1 MDFRLQY
8 RDQLA
13 RSVFFENDRPIHRA
27 QTLEHGNPIFQ
38 PVNRPFWSFSEPPN
52 AVIRVHSN
60 NQKVAKGP
68 ALAENLDVTGVEN
81 IENAIGKHQ
90 ALSAPEL
97 QRIRQFHSASLSPS
111 PRRSHDSALGTYTLD
126 VLSAKNLGKR
136 LGSRW
141 LFRNLEFELG
151 IGDALL
157 ITGPNGSGKSTL
169 LRCLCGLE
177 SLSEGSVTSGPLG
190 LAAIDQAV
198 YPDLTCQEHIDLMVD
213 LRGTG
218 DRNALDL
225 VNLKYAANLPAQKLS
240 SGMRARLKLAMAVL
254 HAPTVLLLDEP
265 SATLDAPG
273 IELVEN
279 LIAEQLKRGCLIIAT
294 NDPNERRLANQEIS
308 LEV

>member
-1 MDFRLQY
+1 
-8 RDQLA
+8 
-13 RSVFFENDRPIHRA
+13 
-27 QTLEHGNPIFQ
+27 
-38 PVNRPFWSFSEPPN
+38 
-52 AVIRVHSN
+52 
-60 NQKVAKGP
+60 
-68 ALAENLDVTGVEN
+68 
-81 IENAIGKHQ
+81 
-90 ALSAPEL
+90 
-97 QRIRQFHSASLSPS
+97 
-111 PRRSHDSALGTYTLD
+111 

-151 IGDALL
+151 VGDALL

-169 LRCLCGLE
+169 LRCLCGLD
-177 SLSEGSVTSGPLG
+177 SLSEGSVNSGPVG

-225 VNLKYAANLPAQKLS
+225 VNLKYAGNLPAQKLS

-273 IELVEN
+273 IALVEN